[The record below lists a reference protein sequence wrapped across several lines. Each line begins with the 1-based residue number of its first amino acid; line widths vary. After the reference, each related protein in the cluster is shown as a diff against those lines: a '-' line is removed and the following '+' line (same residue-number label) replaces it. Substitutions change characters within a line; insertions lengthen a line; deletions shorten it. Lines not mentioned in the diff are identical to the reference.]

1 MLVNPFVLNAF
12 FPYPLKTSENLT
24 VFLCFQGIEQEFIG
38 NEWIK
43 KDDENNGD
51 PLDAIKP

>member
-1 MLVNPFVLNAF
+1 MLVNPFVLNAS